1 TRPEGLGGSRDAGPA
16 AAGPRPPYVT
26 EAVRGGYGYGYG
38 YGCTGRTGQQVK
50 QGVPSSKIQSVSV
63 GAFRG
68 LLSTMLRYSFAL
80 RSRLQR
86 QQRQQT
92 QKDHLIT
99 GCQEGGRTRGPRQQ
113 TSRPSSS
120 SSFLRQGSQRPNPR
134 SFFSTFAADTAT
146 AMATATATATANA
159 LVATV
164 PLLLLLS
171 LSNALFDPIFSA
183 AFFVLWF
190 SVLFFPPFSSYGRPY
205 DLQRRQEQGQDQE
218 SFVVLFV
225 VFFLR
230 PYPPLRPFQG
240 RGIQQFLDQFEEQ
253 VLDRRVDWL
262 PFFVAPPCL
271 RQIQVLTEDLP
282 WPAAKTALLRYYG
295 AFDQIRTVGFYEK
308 LRRHEARRPKTKDT
322 IDWLE
327 KHAFLCTRPEGLGG
341 SRDAGPAAAGPR
353 PPYVTEAEAATAT
366 ATATAVRAV
375 RAVRGKERRKVLCCV
390 TRGDR
395 AFPPAFRLK
404 V

>member
-26 EAVRGGYGYGYG
+26 EAVRHSGCGYGTATPYSGYG
-38 YGCTGRTGQQVK
+38 RTGRTGRTK
-50 QGVPSSKIQSVSV
+50 
-63 GAFRG
+63 
-68 LLSTMLRYSFAL
+68 
-80 RSRLQR
+80 
-86 QQRQQT
+86 
-92 QKDHLIT
+92 
-99 GCQEGGRTRGPRQQ
+99 EGTTRGPRQQ

-120 SSFLRQGSQRPNPR
+120 FLRQGSQRPILR
-134 SFFSTFAADTAT
+134 SFFSTFAAD
-146 AMATATATATANA
+146 TATATATANA

-183 AFFVLWF
+183 VFFVLWS
-190 SVLFFPPFSSYGRPY
+190 SVLFFPPSSSY
-205 DLQRRQEQGQDQE
+205 
-218 SFVVLFV
+218 
-225 VFFLR
+225 
-230 PYPPLRPFQG
+230 G
-240 RGIQQFLDQFEEQ
+240 RGIQQFLDQFEEK
-253 VLDRRVDWL
+253 VPDRRVEWL

-295 AFDQIRTVGFYEK
+295 AFNQIRTVGFYDK

-327 KHAFLCTRPEGLGG
+327 KHAFLCRKGLGG

-353 PPYVTEAEAATAT
+353 PPYVTEAVRYSGCGYGTAT
-366 ATATAVRAV
+366 PYSGYGRTGRTGQQDKQGVPSLAIQSASV
-375 RAVRGKERRKVLCCV
+375 
-390 TRGDR
+390 
-395 AFPPAFRLK
+395 
-404 V
+404 